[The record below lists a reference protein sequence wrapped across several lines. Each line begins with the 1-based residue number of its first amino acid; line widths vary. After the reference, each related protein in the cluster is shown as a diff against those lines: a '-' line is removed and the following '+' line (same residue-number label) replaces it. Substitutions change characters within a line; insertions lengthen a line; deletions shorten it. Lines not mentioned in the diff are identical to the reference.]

1 MVNIWVLN
9 GFIQQQLA
17 FLHGPVLSYVEVL
30 DVEKA
35 GDVARHPDVV
45 NPEELDRGGS
55 PGQGGRGPGVGDEE
69 PAGTV
74 SGVELSAL
82 SQAGDFLSGNI
93 PLTGGVS
100 LTVKVQ
106 Y

>member
-17 FLHGPVLSYVEVL
+17 FLHGPVLGYVEVL
-30 DVEKA
+30 DVEIA

-69 PAGTV
+69 PAG
-74 SGVELSAL
+74 
-82 SQAGDFLSGNI
+82 AGGGIDF
-93 PLTGGVS
+93 TVS
-100 LTVKVQ
+100 LTPGNFLRGNRPLASKGNSAGSHM
-106 Y
+106 